1 MERKSSITTRIEST
15 LLFLKLKISNV
26 QHMAFHFRI
35 ITLVK
40 NSFKTLFDIYYF
52 LNRIYFKNTKKKIK
66 KTMKMILKSF
76 LHCSIKKLKDVLV
89 SL

>member
-26 QHMAFHFRI
+26 QHMAVHFRI

-76 LHCSIKKLKDVLV
+76 YIAQLK
-89 SL
+89 S